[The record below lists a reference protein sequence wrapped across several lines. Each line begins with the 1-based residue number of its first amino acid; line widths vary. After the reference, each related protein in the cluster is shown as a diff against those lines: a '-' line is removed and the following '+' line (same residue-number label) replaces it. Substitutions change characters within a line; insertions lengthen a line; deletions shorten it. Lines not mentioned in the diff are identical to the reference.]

1 MYKLNKEVRRKIE
14 NSMKASFMLVIL
26 ILLFGCSKQET
37 NSINKIYSLEDV
49 VSTGYR
55 VKGEFKTA
63 KFPETTI
70 VKWGF
75 YKGREVAVAEYPTIE
90 LANTLGKIAGEEQ
103 TEKIEVVEK
112 NIAHGPK
119 VEKLICRGHS
129 RGGGWTGRHGI
140 KFDVRWNSEE
150 GLGNT
155 LIINKSRLF
164 QNDIDLPHG
173 RTCVRREPLYTEF
186 RIHGNLVLMVEPL
199 ATEDSEKTI
208 EFLNELIKSIS

>member
-75 YKGREVAVAEYPTIE
+75 YKGREVAVAVYPTIE
-90 LANTLGKIAGEEQ
+90 LANTFGKIAGEEQ

-164 QNDIDLPHG
+164 QKDIDLPHG